1 MYSFEGEF
9 RRKPE
14 QNYAGASVHEPVSNL
29 IQRARY
35 EREKREEARREQRR
49 VIRVQSCVRSFL
61 TRKKIKHHY
70 RTLFDNTVSNLKN
83 KQLSE
88 EVISDLVKNLVFF
101 HDREIDSQRL
111 IWLSQHILR
120 NSSKLLKSSLDRNA
134 SWYWRMKWI
143 LSFNIDLLN
152 ASNLESFATPLRII
166 EELTSVESYNK
177 ILGSDNAILA
187 LRDLFQYLVKNCYFD
202 SLRKILDTKIP
213 AMFDVEDTPAPPL
226 AKSILEF
233 VKRPFSVQ
241 SPTLLDEYTCTIMNH
256 FIRTFLK
263 GPISDIN
270 HKFIL
275 PSLSLDQNKVDYI
288 GPDFRQ
294 LVLSLTRSST
304 QFKQMNTNLLYSLL
318 ILEPSFEEYSFVI
331 KCHKTGHEVNTI
343 NDYLDIISTLASHL
357 AEPPIIDY
365 LNKTWKYRN
374 VNHDS
379 SDNESDDEDENENE
393 KLFSGYSDD
402 ELETLKLCSELLNES
417 FRVNR
422 IILSV
427 EKSCSSDSI
436 NFLLVPVCKLCHYLL
451 MSHKLAVHKYRLLY
465 TLALK
470 AEFLQHLWKTILRT
484 EQESL
489 FGLVT
494 TSLVTVISRG
504 TNLAPGDFDRI
515 VPLLATFCSLFSLL
529 ISTLHDAEFNKAVG
543 NNSEQSTNNPLKFT
557 AADLVSITSILK
569 DVALGLIELAYPDSR
584 PSIMPYNNYINQNAQ
599 TSIWSHLL
607 RVTVSL
613 LRQLHSRDLR
623 CRFCPEGHWVSNRFT
638 MNSAYDKPSNMHFM
652 QYTRRSRLNY
662 RPFRGVPVI
671 SMDNLDEGPPLTT
684 RQVRILT
691 VLKEIPFVL
700 PFEERVVVFQG
711 LLLNDKV
718 EYQNADS
725 HFMVGSNIHITIRR
739 NYLYE
744 DAFEK
749 LSVEN
754 EPEIRQTLRVHMKSA
769 AGLDEA
775 GVDGGGLLRE
785 FLSELLKT
793 AFDPNRGF
801 FKMTN
806 DNMLYPNPYAHLIQ
820 HNFFAHYFFIGRML
834 GKALYENLL
843 VELPLAEFFLSK
855 IIGRQTEVD
864 VHHLAS
870 LDPLMYRNLLSLKN
884 YDGDVVELG
893 LDFTIVIDE
902 FGQTRVEELKPN
914 GANITVTNQNRIEY
928 IHLMAD
934 YKLNTQIRKQCYFFK
949 QGLANVISL
958 DWLRMFSNHE
968 VQVLISGAEV
978 PVDIEDLK
986 KHTNY
991 VGGYTPEDP
1000 AINLFWT
1007 VVNDFTDEQ
1016 KTKLLKFVTSCSR
1029 PPLLG
1034 FKELYPPFCI
1044 QKVSSSDRLPTA
1056 STCMNLLKMPVFKD
1070 YETLKTKLLYAIQ
1083 SGAGFELS

>member
-14 QNYAGASVHEPVSNL
+14 QNYAGASIHEPVNNL

-35 EREKREEARREQRR
+35 EREKREEARREQQR
-49 VIRVQSCVRSFL
+49 IIKVQSCVRSYL
-61 TRKKIKHHY
+61 TRKKIKHCY
-70 RTLFDNTVSNLKN
+70 RILFDNHVSELK
-83 KQLSE
+83 KTQPSEQLL
-88 EVISDLVKNLVFF
+88 SDLVKIFVFF
-101 HDREIDSQRL
+101 YSKEFDSQRL
-111 IWLSQHILR
+111 LWLSQHILR
-120 NSSKLLKSSLDRNA
+120 NSSSLLKSSLDKNN
-134 SWYWRMKWI
+134 SWYWHIKWI
-143 LSFNIDLLN
+143 LSLNIDLLN
-152 ASNLESFATPLRII
+152 STNLESFATSLRII
-166 EELTSVESYNK
+166 EELTSIESYKNL
-177 ILGSDNAILA
+177 LGSDNAQVA
-187 LRDLFQYLVKNCYFD
+187 LRDLFQYLVKKCYFD

-213 AMFDVEDTPAPPL
+213 TLFDVEDTPAPPL
-226 AKSILEF
+226 ARSILEF
-233 VKRPFSVQ
+233 VKRPFSVR
-241 SPTLLDEYTCTIMNH
+241 SLTFLDEYTSTVMDH
-256 FIRTFLK
+256 FVRTFLK
-263 GPISDIN
+263 GPITDIN

-275 PSLSLDQNKVDYI
+275 PNLSQEQNTIDYV
-288 GPDFRQ
+288 GPDFKQ
-294 LVLSLTRSST
+294 LVIFLTNSPI
-304 QFKQMNTNLLYSLL
+304 QYQPNTNLFYSLL
-318 ILEPSFEEYSFVI
+318 ILEPYFDKYSFVI
-331 KCHKTGHEVNTI
+331 KCLKTGREVNAI
-343 NDYLDIISTLASHL
+343 NNYLDILSSLTSCL
-357 AEPPIIDY
+357 AEPPVIDY
-365 LNKTWKYRN
+365 LNKAWKHSSAN
-374 VNHDS
+374 QEDS
-379 SDNESDDEDENENE
+379 SEDESDEEE
-393 KLFSGYSDD
+393 KPFCGYLEHELQILKMCSD
-402 ELETLKLCSELLNES
+402 LLNES

-422 IILSV
+422 IVDSIG
-427 EKSCSSDSI
+427 ESCSSSSI
-436 NFLLVPVCKLCHYLL
+436 QFLLEPVCKLCHYLL

-470 AEFLQHLWKTILRT
+470 AEFLQNLWKTILTT
-484 EQESL
+484 EQQSF
-489 FGLVT
+489 FGPSLVT

-504 TNLAPGDFDRI
+504 TNLASGDFDRI
-515 VPLLATFCSLFSLL
+515 VPLLATFCSLFSSL
-529 ISTLHDAEFNKAVG
+529 ISTLHDAEFNKAVRK
-543 NNSEQSTNNPLKFT
+543 NSEEGTQNPLKFT
-557 AADLVSITSILK
+557 AADLISITAILK
-569 DVALGLIELAYPDSR
+569 DVALGLIELAYPDTR
-584 PSIMPYNNYINQNAQ
+584 PTIITTKCNNRNTQ

-607 RVTVSL
+607 RVTVVL

-623 CRFCPEGHWVSNRFT
+623 CRFCPEGHWVSNRLT
-638 MNSAYDKPSNMHFM
+638 MNSAYDKPSNMQFV
-652 QYTRRSRLNY
+652 QYSRRSRLNY
-662 RPFRGVPVI
+662 RPFRGIPVI

-691 VLKEIPFVL
+691 VLREIPFVL

-711 LLLNDKV
+711 LLLNDKMQ
-718 EYQNADS
+718 YQNTDA
-725 HFMVGSNIHITIRR
+725 HFMAGPNIHITIRR

-749 LSVEN
+749 LSIEN

-801 FKMTN
+801 FRMTN
-806 DNMLYPNPYAHLIQ
+806 DNMLYPNPYVHLIQ
-820 HNFFAHYFFIGRML
+820 QNFAAHYFFIGRML

-884 YDGDVVELG
+884 YDGDVVDLG

-902 FGQTRVEELKPN
+902 FGQTRVEDLKPN

-934 YKLNTQIRKQCYFFK
+934 YKLNVQIRKQCYFFK
-949 QGLANVISL
+949 QGLANVIPL
-958 DWLRMFSNHE
+958 DWLHMFSNHE

-986 KHTNY
+986 LHTNY

-1000 AINLFWT
+1000 TIHLFWS

-1034 FKELYPPFCI
+1034 FKRCGRVVNAAVYDAHCL
-1044 QKVSSSDRLPTA
+1044 
-1056 STCMNLLKMPVFKD
+1056 
-1070 YETLKTKLLYAIQ
+1070 
-1083 SGAGFELS
+1083 GFESRSRAALFVEQEISSVIGVATPLSGDELTTRPRV

>member
-14 QNYAGASVHEPVSNL
+14 QNYAGASIHEPVSNL

-35 EREKREEARREQRR
+35 EREKREEARREQHR
-49 VIRVQSCVRSFL
+49 IIKVQSCVRSFL
-61 TRKKIKHHY
+61 ARKKIKQHY
-70 RTLFDNTVSNLKN
+70 RKLFDNTVLELKK
-83 KQLSE
+83 KQPSQQLL
-88 EVISDLVKNLVFF
+88 SDLVTNLIFF
-101 HDREIDSQRL
+101 HNRETDSQRL
-111 IWLSQHILR
+111 LWLSQHVLR
-120 NSSKLLKSSLDRNA
+120 NSATLLRSSLDKNS
-134 SWYWRMKWI
+134 SWYWHIKWI
-143 LSFNIDLLN
+143 LSLNINLLN
-152 ASNLESFATPLRII
+152 SSGLESFATPLRII
-166 EELTSVESYNK
+166 EELTSVDSYK
-177 ILGSDNAILA
+177 KLLGTDDAILA
-187 LRDLFQYLVKNCYFD
+187 LRDLFQYLVTKCYFD

-213 AMFDVEDTPAPPL
+213 SMFDDEDTPAPPL

-233 VKRPFSVQ
+233 VKRPFSVR
-241 SPTLLDEYTCTIMNH
+241 SPTFIDEYTSIIMDH
-256 FIRTFLK
+256 FVRTFLK

-275 PSLSLDQNKVDYI
+275 PNLSLEQNQPDYI

-294 LVLSLTRSST
+294 LVMSLTHSPI
-304 QFKQMNTNLLYSLL
+304 QFQPNTNLFYSLL
-318 ILEPSFEEYSFVI
+318 ILEPSVEQYSFI
-331 KCHKTGHEVNTI
+331 MKCKTTGREVNAV
-343 NDYLDIISTLASHL
+343 NDYLDILSSLTSRL
-357 AEPPIIDY
+357 AEPPVIEY
-365 LNKTWKYRN
+365 LNKTWRHRSAN
-374 VNHDS
+374 QDS
-379 SDNESDDEDENENE
+379 SEDESDEEE
-393 KLFSGYSDD
+393 KPFSGYLEN
-402 ELETLKLCSELLNES
+402 ELEVLKLCSDLLNAS
-417 FRVNR
+417 FRVQR
-422 IILSV
+422 IINAV
-427 EKSCSSDSI
+427 DESCSSSSI
-436 NFLLVPVCKLCHYLL
+436 NFLLEPICKLCHYLL

-470 AEFLQHLWKTILRT
+470 AEFLQHLWITILRT
-484 EQESL
+484 EQQSL
-489 FGLVT
+489 FGPSSVT

-515 VPLLATFCSLFSLL
+515 VPLLATFCSLFSSL

-543 NNSEQSTNNPLKFT
+543 NSSEDNIGNPLKFT
-557 AADLVSITSILK
+557 AADLISITSILK
-569 DVALGLIELAYPDSR
+569 DVALGLIELAYPDTR
-584 PSIMPYNNYINQNAQ
+584 PSILSFKTNNQNAQ

-607 RVTVSL
+607 KVTVVI

-623 CRFCPEGHWVSNRFT
+623 CRFCPEGHWVSNRLT
-638 MNSAYDKPSNMHFM
+638 MNSAYDKPSNMHFV
-652 QYTRRSRLNY
+652 QYSRRSRHNY
-662 RPFRGVPVI
+662 RPFRGIPVI

-691 VLKEIPFVL
+691 VLREIPFVL

-711 LLLNDKV
+711 LLMNDKV
-718 EYQNADS
+718 QYQNTDG
-725 HFMVGSNIHITIRR
+725 HFMAGPNIHITIRR

-749 LSVEN
+749 LSIEN

-801 FKMTN
+801 FRMTN
-806 DNMLYPNPYAHLIQ
+806 DNMLYPNPYVHLIQ
-820 HNFFAHYFFIGRML
+820 QNFAAHYFFIGRML

-884 YDGDVVELG
+884 YDGDVVDLG

-949 QGLANVISL
+949 QGLANVIPL
-958 DWLRMFSNHE
+958 DWLHMFSNHE

-978 PVDIEDLK
+978 PVDIDDLK
-986 KHTNY
+986 QHTNY

-1000 AINLFWT
+1000 VIQLFWS

-1070 YETLKTKLLYAIQ
+1070 YDTLKKKLLYAIQ